1 MAFLALGAVGAV
13 SWAVG
18 RLQRHDEQRV
28 ESPTKV
34 NEESLGVHRF
44 DASKETCPSHD
55 MIDAHG
61 GFKSELLQH
70 GPGQPGSCHGQTCHC
85 RWSPTLGHTNAAKAG
100 GRIPAEGLNSPA
112 PGGHIAAEQY
122 KLLAEAI
129 LAQVTNSQSARAQKE
144 PAIVNLLMLNSS
156 TATQVDAA
164 SAVAQAPA
172 AVEPPRDD
180 MKRRKSVQ
188 HWFVEMASKA
198 LCTVLLYEAAK
209 QHIVARSRQP
219 EAPLMA
225 AVSSARR
232 AIHVMTGEVHRG
244 KRKW

>member
-18 RLQRHDEQRV
+18 RLQRHDEQRM
-28 ESPTKV
+28 ESPTKA

-61 GFKSELLQH
+61 GYKTALLQH
-70 GPGQPGSCHGQTCHC
+70 PGQLGSCHGQTCHC
-85 RWSPTLGHTNAAKAG
+85 RRSPTLGDTNAAKAG
-100 GRIPAEGLNSPA
+100 GSFPSGGLNSPA
-112 PGGHIAAEQY
+112 TGEHIAAEQY
-122 KLLAEAI
+122 KFLAEAI

-156 TATQVDAA
+156 TATQIDAA

-180 MKRRKSVQ
+180 VKHRKSVQ
-188 HWFVEMASKA
+188 NWFLETASKA

-225 AVSSARR
+225 AVSGARR
-232 AIHVMTGEVHRG
+232 AIHVMTGDVHRG